1 LCTGI
6 EPLHAGASQ
15 TSRTGSSRINGRISR
30 DIYWISQGLVIGY
43 QWITYWISSWISRIL
58 NRIYRWISMDKSL
71 DISMVIKRYL
81 VDIKDIEQDIL
92 MDIDG

>member
-1 LCTGI
+1 
-6 EPLHAGASQ
+6 
-15 TSRTGSSRINGRISR
+15 
-30 DIYWISQGLVIGY
+30 
-43 QWITYWISSWISRIL
+43 
-58 NRIYRWISMDKSL
+58 MDKSL